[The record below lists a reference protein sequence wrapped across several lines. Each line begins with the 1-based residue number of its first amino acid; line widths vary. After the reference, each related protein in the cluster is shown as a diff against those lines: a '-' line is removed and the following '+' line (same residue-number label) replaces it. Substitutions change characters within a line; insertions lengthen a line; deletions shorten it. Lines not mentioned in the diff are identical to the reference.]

1 MKQKADDPKS
11 DIVFLDEL
19 IKRLQEEMSW
29 LDVICEVSV
38 CLFNGG
44 EKLNEYY
51 DADLFESF
59 PKFLEKL
66 PRELII
72 I

>member
-29 LDVICEVSV
+29 LDVMCEVSV

-44 EKLNEYY
+44 EN
-51 DADLFESF
+51 
-59 PKFLEKL
+59 
-66 PRELII
+66 
-72 I
+72 